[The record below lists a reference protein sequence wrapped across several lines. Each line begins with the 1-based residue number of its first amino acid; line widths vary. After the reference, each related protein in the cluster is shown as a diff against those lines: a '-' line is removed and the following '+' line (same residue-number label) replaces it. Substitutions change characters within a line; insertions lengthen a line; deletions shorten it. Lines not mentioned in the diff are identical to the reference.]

1 MRKVLKIVI
10 VIILLI
16 VCFNIIQGFN
26 LNGFKLA
33 HFEEGKTKVSR
44 DNKVKYNDEW
54 SYKIE
59 SKDYNDYMLYK
70 TIEVRKNTAYKV
82 SCKVKTEDVQAKEK
96 IGGGFNIGLKDT
108 LEKSI
113 SIYGTNDWTEL
124 TFYFNSKNNE
134 FVDIAFRL
142 GDNSQNCKGTVWF
155 TDIKLELGR
164 QRQTSNWNFAVFMIN
179 NTELEVKGEKIS
191 EQLSNPQANI
201 IENSFIGFKET
212 LQYFTQN
219 DIQVDYDII
228 NIDKP
233 LTKVSYD
240 KESGYYISSEDS
252 YELINEYV
260 YGEEQYDHI
269 FIVANIG
276 DKISTDDLEWIGLG
290 GMLYDNIGY
299 SNIRISN
306 NNISIYSTSYLN
318 YFPEEVILHEF
329 LHTLERNSIRF
340 GYETI
345 ALHDYKKY
353 GYRNDARYGQKEWYK
368 DYLLNQISNTN
379 NGIREEVFYT
389 QPVSKKNFSKREDIT
404 ESINKSEHFIQRLS
418 EKISKIL

>member
-1 MRKVLKIVI
+1 MKKGLKIIV

-16 VCFNIIQGFN
+16 VCFEIIQGFN

-33 HFEEGKTKVSR
+33 RFHEGKTKASR
-44 DNKVKYNDEW
+44 DSNVKYNDEW

-59 SKDYNDYMLYK
+59 SQDYNDYMLYK
-70 TIEVRKNTAYKV
+70 TIEVKKNTAYKV
-82 SCKVKTEDVQAKEK
+82 SCMVKTENVQAEEK
-96 IGGGFNIGLKDT
+96 LGGGFNIGLKDT

-134 FVDIAFRL
+134 SVDIAFRL

-155 TDIKLELGR
+155 SDMNLEIGR
-164 QRQTSNWNFAVFMIN
+164 QRKTANWNFAVFMIN
-179 NTELEVKGEKIS
+179 NTQLEVEGQKIS
-191 EQLSNPQANI
+191 EQLSNPQENI

-212 LQYFTQN
+212 LEDFTNN
-219 DIQVDYDII
+219 DIKVEYDII

-233 LTKVSYD
+233 LTRVSYD
-240 KESGYYISSEDS
+240 PESGYYISREDS
-252 YELINEYV
+252 YELINEYI
-260 YGEEQYDHI
+260 YDKKQYDHI
-269 FIVANIG
+269 FVVANIG
-276 DKISTDDLEWIGLG
+276 DKISTDELEWIGLG

-299 SNIRISN
+299 SNIRISDESMRAY
-306 NNISIYSTSYLN
+306 ITSYSN

-329 LHTLERNSIRF
+329 LHTLERNSIRL

-353 GYRNDARYGQKEWYK
+353 GYRNDAKYGQKDWYR
-368 DYLLNQISNTN
+368 DYILNRIQNTD

-389 QPVSKKNFSKREDIT
+389 QPVSNKNFSKRDDIT
-404 ESINKSEHFIQRLS
+404 EILNKSENFIQRIS
-418 EKISKIL
+418 EKISKII